1 MRHEIGPMNIVERL
15 GKQILH
21 CLLDV
26 LFLPVLLLLQSNC
39 VAIYTATPSAPP
51 TNCSIGPTGR
61 LPLTDVGPSGYEGYD
76 GGLFPG
82 ASNTDSLNHAA
93 AGAAIARKIVPL
105 NADGVADPANGKI
118 VYTYIGISLTY
129 LDWWGSQDNPKADI
143 YAPTENFNYR
153 ALHLPNINPKLS
165 LPRAITAQNGLYNWT
180 EPNNP
185 FWHDMTDTLAQQSVT
200 PAQVQVLW
208 AFTPG
213 NGIGP
218 GLDGNS
224 FPQNAKLQRDGTV
237 RMLHAI
243 LQYFPNTKIV
253 YLSSK
258 HFAWSTNPDGS
269 LVWEPFS
276 HDSAWG
282 TKWAIE
288 QQINGDPT
296 LNYDSAKGPVTSP
309 WITWG
314 PYFWTDAG
322 TPRSYDKFTWTCPDD
337 VYVLNSDFSHP
348 SPAGI
353 YLQAGL
359 LLSQMMNDPSATPWF
374 LKDSGTPK
382 R

>member
-1 MRHEIGPMNIVERL
+1 MKKRL
-15 GKQILH
+15 TVFPALFISITA
-21 CLLDV
+21 LLVWSGLTSSHDW
-26 LFLPVLLLLQSNC
+26 
-39 VAIYTATPSAPP
+39 ADAAPRLRTT

-61 LPLTDVGPSGYEGYD
+61 PPLTDVGPDGYLGYD
-76 GGLFPG
+76 GGLFPA
-82 ASNTDSLNHAA
+82 ASNTDNPHHAA
-93 AGAAIARKIVPL
+93 AGAAIARSIVPL
-105 NADGVADPANGKI
+105 GPDGAADPVNGKI
-118 VYTYIGISLTY
+118 VYTYVGISLTY
-129 LDWWGSQDNPKADI
+129 LVWSGSQDNPNTDI

-153 ALHLPNINPKLS
+153 ALHLPNINPRLR
-165 LPRAITAQNGLYNWT
+165 LPYAIKANNGLYNWT
-180 EPNNP
+180 DRNNP
-185 FWHDMTDTLAQQSVT
+185 FWPDMITALAQQGIT

-213 NGIGP
+213 NGAGP
-218 GLDGNS
+218 GPDGNS
-224 FPQNAKLQRDGTV
+224 LPRNAKLQRDGTV

-282 TKWAIE
+282 IKWAIE
-288 QQINGDPT
+288 QQINGDPA
-296 LNYDSAKGPVTSP
+296 LNYDPAKGAVTSP

-322 TPRSYDKFTWTCPDD
+322 KPRACDGLTWTCPDD
-337 VYVLNSDFSHP
+337 VYVLNSDFSHQ
-348 SPAGI
+348 SPAGV

-359 LLSQMMNDPSATPWF
+359 LLNQMMNDPSATPWF
-374 LKDSGTPK
+374 LNSSGT

>member
-1 MRHEIGPMNIVERL
+1 MTTT
-15 GKQILH
+15 
-21 CLLDV
+21 
-26 LFLPVLLLLQSNC
+26 S
-39 VAIYTATPSAPP
+39 
-51 TNCSIGPTGR
+51 CSIGPTGR
-61 LPLTDVGPSGYEGYD
+61 PPLTDVGPGGYLGYD
-76 GGLFPG
+76 GGLFPA
-82 ASNTDSLNHAA
+82 ASNTDNPNHAA
-93 AGAAIARKIVPL
+93 AGAAIARSIVPL
-105 NADGVADPANGKI
+105 GPDGAADPVNGKI

-129 LDWWGSQDNPKADI
+129 LDWWVGSPNPDVATKDS
-143 YAPTENFNYR
+143 FNYR

-165 LPRAITAQNGLYNWT
+165 LPYAIKGEKVYNWT
-180 EPNNP
+180 DPTSS
-185 FWHDMTDTLAQQSVT
+185 FWPDMINILAQQGVT

-213 NGIGP
+213 NASLWNTEGGVRPGP
-218 GLDGNS
+218 DGNS
-224 FPQNAKLQRDGTV
+224 FPRNAELQRDGTV

-288 QQINGDPT
+288 QQINGDPA
-296 LNYDSAKGPVTSP
+296 LNYDPAKGPVTSP

-322 TPRSYDKFTWTCPDD
+322 TPRAYDGLTWTCPED
-337 VYVLNSDFSHP
+337 VNVLNNDFSHQ

-353 YLQAGL
+353 YLQAGML
-359 LLSQMMNDPSATPWF
+359 LNQMMNDPSAMPWF
-374 LKDSGTPK
+374 LNNAGTPVAPMAQIAP
-382 R
+382 